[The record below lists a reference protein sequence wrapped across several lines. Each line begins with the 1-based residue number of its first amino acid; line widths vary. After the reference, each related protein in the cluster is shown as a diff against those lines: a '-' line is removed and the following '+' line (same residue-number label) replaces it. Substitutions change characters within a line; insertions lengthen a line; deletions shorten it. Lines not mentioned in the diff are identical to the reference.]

1 MKESQEKSIGGTSC
15 GLCTQ
20 AFRLYEPF
28 GEEGDTG
35 LEPDRLNGTSR
46 WTTREQVTFMTSTR
60 ADRESGRL
68 YSAEGSGCT
77 GFGFGRQRHAHESLE
92 LVGGLALAAQF
103 RARVSNEI
111 ACLGC

>member
-1 MKESQEKSIGGTSC
+1 MKESEEKSVGGTSC
-15 GLCTQ
+15 GSCTQ
-20 AFRLYEPF
+20 AFCIYQLF
-28 GEEGDTG
+28 GEERDAGP
-35 LEPDRLNGTSR
+35 EADRLNGTSR

-77 GFGFGRQRHAHESLE
+77 GFGFGRQRHAHESFE

-103 RARVSNEI
+103 RA
-111 ACLGC
+111 